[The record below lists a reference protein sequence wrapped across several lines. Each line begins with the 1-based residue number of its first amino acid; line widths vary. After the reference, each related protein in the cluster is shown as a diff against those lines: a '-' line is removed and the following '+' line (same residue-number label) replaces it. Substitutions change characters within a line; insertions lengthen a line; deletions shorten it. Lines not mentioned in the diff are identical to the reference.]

1 MAEQRD
7 HGKPEETPP
16 PGPGGSSA
24 QPPALPQPGGAEIA
38 PRTPAQP
45 AAPNEPPA
53 LPQPSGSAEPQL
65 DPEQLRQF
73 QEFQRFQEYLRF
85 TQSQQGTEPAPAPDA
100 GLVPVGNRQ
109 PQPLAGGQPP
119 APPHQPGALTAYEE
133 PPRERRPVPRWVKRL
148 GGKILGWVIAL
159 VILGILINWG
169 YHQIFPSDDG
179 KTSAQIAAEG
189 GGTYHTNQILTTA
202 SPYESVR
209 RVYDGIAQHGPG
221 QKSMVDHVCGL
232 FDQATQLKFATD
244 LGFTDCAAAVQGLHD
259 RLDRAPGSVDAYA
272 ESISKRSGWP
282 PGEDVVVKS
291 CDFPITGGPA
301 LGDFTVKQV
310 EKGQWLISG
319 HQRGP
324 EKCAPPTATSTPG

>member
-7 HGKPEETPP
+7 HGKPEETPS
-16 PGPGGSSA
+16 PGQGGSSA
-24 QPPALPQPGGAEIA
+24 QPPALPQPGGAEVA
-38 PRTPAQP
+38 PRPPAQP
-45 AAPNEPPA
+45 AANEPP
-53 LPQPSGSAEPQL
+53 SAEPQF

-85 TQSQQGTEPAPAPDA
+85 TQSQQGAEPAPPPDA
-100 GLVPVGNRQ
+100 GLVPAGNRQ

-119 APPHQPGALTAYEE
+119 APPNQPGALTAYEE
-133 PPRERRPVPRWVKRL
+133 PPRNRRPVPRWVKRL
-148 GGKILGWVIAL
+148 GGKILGWVVAL

-179 KTSAQIAAEG
+179 KTSAEIAAEG

-209 RVYDGIAQHGPG
+209 RVYDGIAQHGAG

-244 LGFTDCAAAVQGLHD
+244 LGFTDCALAVQGLHD

-282 PGEDVVVKS
+282 PGEDVVIKS
-291 CDFPITGGPA
+291 CDFAITGGPA

-310 EKGQWLISG
+310 EKGQWLIVG

-324 EKCAPPTATSTPG
+324 EKCTPPTATSTPG